1 MFNKI
6 IKSNEFVIENA
17 KYIKI
22 NNDAIKKF
30 AENIKQVIYKI
41 GYLIYHSIY

>member
-22 NNDAIKKF
+22 NNDEIKNSQKM
-30 AENIKQVIYKI
+30 
-41 GYLIYHSIY
+41 